1 MSNYS
6 SYEFREASVQYP
18 KTEKAYAFFSYDEI
32 PFQSATVG
40 ITNPGPKYSM
50 RRSPLFEV
58 CVFEYVLEGEV
69 EIFLDNEWKVA
80 SAGDFYILSPRVM
93 HRYRSSDKHPC
104 KKIWINYVCDYMYD
118 FLKAY
123 GVTTGIYHSSSV
135 KIYFD
140 ELLNIVEEPN
150 KNEDTPFR
158 IADLLHKI
166 VKTAAKERKKEIC
179 GEYEMVQKLS
189 EYVYKKLNLDELA
202 ELFMM
207 SKSNLIRRFKRQ
219 FGVTPYEYLI
229 GIKLENAKILLR
241 DTDMTVKEISAK
253 LCISDEH
260 YFSTLFL
267 NRVGYRPLAYRKK
280 ELELEK

>member
-18 KTEKAYAFFSYDEI
+18 KTEKAYAFFSYDGI

-40 ITNPGPKYSM
+40 ITNPGPRYSM
-50 RRSPLFEV
+50 RRGPLFEV

-69 EIFLDNEWKVA
+69 EIYLDNEWKIA
-80 SAGDFYILSPRVM
+80 SAGDFYILPPRM
-93 HRYRSSDKHPC
+93 THRYRSSQKNPC
-104 KKIWINYVCDYMYD
+104 KKIWINYVSDYMYD
-118 FLKAY
+118 YLKAY
-123 GVTTGIYHSSSV
+123 GVVMGIYHSSSA

-140 ELLNIVEEPN
+140 ELFKIVEEPN
-150 KNEDTPFR
+150 KTEDTPFR
-158 IADLLHKI
+158 VADLLHKI
-166 VKTAAKERKKEIC
+166 VKVAAKEKKRESC

-189 EYVYKKLNLDELA
+189 EYVYKKLNLDEFSAGL
-202 ELFMM
+202 MM

-229 GIKLENAKILLR
+229 GMKLENAKILLR
-241 DTDMTVKEISAK
+241 DTQMSVKEISAK

-267 NRVGYRPLAYRKK
+267 KRVGVRPLAYRKK
-280 ELELEK
+280 ELELDK

>member
-18 KTEKAYAFFSYDEI
+18 KNEKAYAFFSYDEI

-40 ITNPGPKYSM
+40 ITNPGPRYSM
-50 RRSPLFEV
+50 RRSALFEV

-69 EIFLDNEWKVA
+69 EIFLDGEWKVA
-80 SAGDFYILSPRVM
+80 SAGDFYILAPRVE
-93 HRYRSSDKHPC
+93 HRYRSLPKNPC
-104 KKIWINYVCDYMYD
+104 KKIWINYVSSYMYEY
-118 FLKAY
+118 LRSY
-123 GVTTGIYHSSSV
+123 GVQTDIYHSSSA

-140 ELLNIVEEPN
+140 EIFSIVEEHN
-150 KNEDTPFR
+150 KTEDTPFR

-166 VKTAAKERKKEIC
+166 VKVASRERKRENC

-202 ELFMM
+202 EKLMM
-207 SKSNLIRRFKRQ
+207 SKCNLIRRFKKQ

-229 GIKLENAKILLR
+229 GMKLENAKILLR
-241 DTDMTVKEISAK
+241 DTNMTVKQISAK

-267 NRVGYRPLAYRKK
+267 NRVGLRPLSYRKK
-280 ELELEK
+280 ELKLEK